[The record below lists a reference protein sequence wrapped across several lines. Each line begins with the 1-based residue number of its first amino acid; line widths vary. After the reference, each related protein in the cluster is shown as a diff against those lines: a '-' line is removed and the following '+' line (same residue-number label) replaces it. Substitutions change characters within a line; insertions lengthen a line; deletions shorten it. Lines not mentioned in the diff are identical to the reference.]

1 MAVFLKPAYV
11 FLIGGS
17 LLAIYLVTQK
27 RKDDSPG
34 FDEGFLAG
42 WVSPGPITIAAA
54 VGGAIYFWG

>member
-54 VGGAIYFWG
+54 VG